1 MCDRT
6 PSHPVVLRPQ
16 DVLGDES
23 RGTCPSGTPLRLVV
37 ATVLSMNPLSLEG
50 TTMVP
55 TSLTRIRTF
64 FRPRKASATH
74 PEALQERHLTLPRR
88 IDDPASAASAAR
100 ALLLNRRE
108 DVTLVLYMDDRHRFV
123 GHAVVAVGW
132 VQASRLS
139 ARPIILGTGCVLVR
153 YGRYRALHAT
163 EAEDASFRA
172 IADAAARH
180 GLAVVD
186 HLVVTP

>member
-1 MCDRT
+1 
-6 PSHPVVLRPQ
+6 
-16 DVLGDES
+16 
-23 RGTCPSGTPLRLVV
+23 
-37 ATVLSMNPLSLEG
+37 MNPLSLEG

>member
-1 MCDRT
+1 
-6 PSHPVVLRPQ
+6 
-16 DVLGDES
+16 
-23 RGTCPSGTPLRLVV
+23 VV

-55 TSLTRIRTF
+55 TSLTRIRTI
-64 FRPRKASATH
+64 FRPRKESASH

-88 IDDPASAASAAR
+88 IDDPASAASTAR
-100 ALLLNRRE
+100 ALLCNRRE

-139 ARPIILGTGCVLVR
+139 ARPVVLGATASQATGCVLVR

-163 EAEDASFRA
+163 EAEVASFRA

-186 HLVVTP
+186 HLVVVP

>member
-1 MCDRT
+1 
-6 PSHPVVLRPQ
+6 
-16 DVLGDES
+16 
-23 RGTCPSGTPLRLVV
+23 
-37 ATVLSMNPLSLEG
+37 
-50 TTMVP
+50 MVP
-55 TSLTRIRTF
+55 NSLTRIRTF
-64 FRPRKASATH
+64 FRPRKEPASH

-88 IDDPASAASAAR
+88 IDDPASAASTAR

-108 DVTLVLYMDDRHRFV
+108 DVTLVLCMDDRHRFV

-139 ARPIILGTGCVLVR
+139 ARPVVMGATACQATGCVLVR

-163 EAEDASFRA
+163 EAEVAFRA

-186 HLVVTP
+186 HLVMVPSGEGSAFLGM